1 MRVYPSIRAS
11 LVDHRIVS
19 SSSSYDHNNMHLMID
34 RSYRYIEVQARSQ
47 VSQIFSFRRYIYYRI
62 KSLNEEASHSQPL
75 STSREEGRGQR
86 RSKLVV
92 PKAKKLSSDLPSL
105 HMSGSNR
112 LIQGRGVGLGTSAQ
126 NLQSL
131 ICFPLP
137 SLF

>member
-19 SSSSYDHNNMHLMID
+19 SSSSYDQNNMHLMID
-34 RSYRYIEVQARSQ
+34 RSYRYIEVQSRSQ
-47 VSQIFSFRRYIYYRI
+47 VANILVPSIYRI

-86 RSKLVV
+86 RRNLVV
-92 PKAKKLSSDLPSL
+92 PKARKLLNDLPSL
-105 HMSGSNR
+105 RMSGSNR

-126 NLQSL
+126 
-131 ICFPLP
+131 IFP
-137 SLF
+137 SLYNFPPSSFF

>member
-1 MRVYPSIRAS
+1 VRVLGR
-11 LVDHRIVS
+11 VK
-19 SSSSYDHNNMHLMID
+19 
-34 RSYRYIEVQARSQ
+34 
-47 VSQIFSFRRYIYYRI
+47 FRI